1 MNNLNVWISLVSISQ
16 LIDYFLSFLDIE
28 KPLAQSLY
36 STCHCLSVFLY
47 FTIFSHAIHTVTDNP
62 KSAPKFNQSKTIYEC
77 PQTSPVSISSLLKL

>member
-47 FTIFSHAIHTVTDNP
+47 FTIFSQFILLQITQ
-62 KSAPKFNQSKTIYEC
+62 NQRLN
-77 PQTSPVSISSLLKL
+77 QTSLKQYMNVLKRHQFLTVVC